1 MTTEQ
6 TIGPCPACGI
16 DEFYE
21 HTDHRWCNACGF
33 MALPAVWN
41 RLSSQAARIAE
52 LEAHITID
60 NGLLNRTRL
69 LLSDLLQGMRP
80 LPTTYMREL
89 QTDIEAWRTGR
100 FPK

>member
-16 DEFYE
+16 GEYYE
-21 HTDHRWCNACGF
+21 HDGWRFCNACGF
-33 MALPAVWN
+33 SARCATWD
-41 RLSSQAARIAE
+41 RLSDQAARIVE